1 MMVMIKVMPI
11 PTLSTVRLEKT
22 NREKVSHFDDWWL
35 ESSGGGDDDGGR
47 GVRRGCDVQ
56 RRRRGAPLC
65 MEVPTSSAVC

>member
-11 PTLSTVRLEKT
+11 PTLSTVRLEKA

-35 ESSGGGDDDGGR
+35 ESSGGGGAVVWCGALVMCSGG
-47 GVRRGCDVQ
+47 G
-56 RRRRGAPLC
+56 GAPLC

>member
-35 ESSGGGDDDGGR
+35 ESSGDGGAVVWC
-47 GVRRGCDVQ
+47 GALVMCSGGG
-56 RRRRGAPLC
+56 GAPLC